1 MRSTHWIH
9 ITLIT
14 LALLGKTA
22 AIAQNPV
29 YDYVAKQQR
38 ADVAILA
45 ISSSIHPAWGTGQEV
60 YLANIRL
67 KGNPIQLVKLVDTYP
82 PDRLPIL
89 RSILIEQH
97 LLQMTLI
104 RNPQCD
110 STGLNFFL
118 GSSETNIFN
127 ANTRTTLNDH
137 PTEMILCFN
146 VVHDATRLR
155 N

>member
-1 MRSTHWIH
+1 MRSTHWMYV
-9 ITLIT
+9 TLIT
-14 LALLGKTA
+14 LALLGKTL

-29 YDYVAKQQR
+29 YNFVAKQQR
-38 ADVAILA
+38 AEVNILA

-67 KGNPIQLVKLVDTYP
+67 KGNSIQLVKLVDTYS

-89 RSILIEQH
+89 RSILIERH

-118 GSSETNIFN
+118 ESGETNIFD
-127 ANTRTTLNDH
+127 ANTRTILNDH
-137 PTEMILCFN
+137 PTEMVPCFD
-146 VVHDATRLR
+146 VVHEATRLR